1 MRPAAV
7 IYVLSRDQQRKA
19 LNRNWQMDRA
29 LRRKGSARRARGS
42 SGIDA

>member
-1 MRPAAV
+1 MWPAAL

-29 LRRKGSARRARGS
+29 LRRKGRARHRDPS
-42 SGIDA
+42 WDSR